1 MTWTW
6 KPAPYPCAAPSP
18 RPERTVT
25 AESYVAAFA
34 DTPSRIRETARAEA
48 AYTLSLGDG
57 PRTEDERR
65 LARGPAAVSH
75 AQALFLFRELWRRP
89 EGLPSATSEHV
100 LWLLRRILQ
109 S

>member
-6 KPAPYPCAAPSP
+6 KPAPYPYAAPSP

-34 DTPSRIRETARAEA
+34 DSPSRIRETARADA

-57 PRTEDERR
+57 PRTEDERLW
-65 LARGPAAVSH
+65 LADLLPSRH
-75 AQALFLFRELWRRP
+75 AQALFLFRVLWRRP

-100 LWLLRRILQ
+100 LWVSPRLLQ

>member
-6 KPAPYPCAAPSP
+6 RPAPYPCAAPSP

-34 DTPSRIRETARAEA
+34 DT
-48 AYTLSLGDG
+48 LSLGDG
-57 PRTEDERR
+57 PRTEDECRW
-65 LARGPAAVSH
+65 LADLLPSRH
-75 AQALFLFRELWRRP
+75 AQALFRVLWRRP
-89 EGLPSATSEHV
+89 EVPPSATIEHV
-100 LWLLRRILQ
+100 LWLSRRTLQ